1 VILGGDVSTRA
12 KDHFDWP
19 LFITVA
25 LIAVFGVVN
34 LYSATSV
41 YQGLSN
47 FRADLYISQ
56 IYWLVLGGI
65 LGGVL
70 VAVDYRHLERFGYVV
85 YAGGIFA
92 LLLVFVFGKDIR
104 GSIRWIEFGGFSFQ
118 PSEYTKVCL
127 VIALAKFLHDDPRNE
142 GRTLKDLLIPAV
154 LTAVP
159 ALLILKQPDLGTA
172 LIHVFAFLT
181 VAALTRVK
189 WKSVVLFTVT
199 VAAALPIIWTYVLHD
214 YQRDRVTVFLRPEDD
229 IHHRGWHAHHSRV
242 AIGDG
247 GLFGRGFMQGTQ
259 NQFNFIPDQFSDF
272 PFPIFAEEWG
282 FVGSV
287 LLVLLYAFLALW
299 SVRIASLAK
308 DRFGVVLAVGCGA
321 ILFWQAVINIGMTS
335 GMLPVVG
342 VTLPLF
348 SYGGSSVT
356 TMLMAVAMLMNVSMR
371 RFSVAPAPDRL

>member
-1 VILGGDVSTRA
+1 MILGGDVSTRA

-19 LFITVA
+19 LFITIA
-25 LIAVFGVVN
+25 LIAVLGVVN

-41 YQGLSN
+41 YQGVST
-47 FRADLYISQ
+47 RSELYISQ

-65 LGGVL
+65 FGGVL
-70 VAVDYRHLERFGYVV
+70 VAIDYRYFERFGYVV

-92 LLLVFVFGKDIR
+92 LMLVFVFGKDIR
-104 GSIRWIEFGGFSFQ
+104 GSVRWIDFGGFSFQ
-118 PSEYTKVCL
+118 PSEYSKICL

-159 ALLILKQPDLGTA
+159 ALMILKQPDLGTA
-172 LIHVFAFLT
+172 MIHIFAFVT
-181 VAALTRVK
+181 IAALTRVR
-189 WKSVVLFTVT
+189 WKSVVAFVVT

-247 GLFGRGFMQGTQ
+247 GLVGTGFMKGTQ
-259 NQFNFIPDQFSDF
+259 NQFNFIPDQYTDF

-287 LLVLLYAFLALW
+287 FLILLYAFLAVW
-299 SVRIASLAK
+299 SIRIASLAK
-308 DRFGVVLAVGCGA
+308 DRFGAVLAVGCGA
-321 ILFWQAVINIGMTS
+321 ILFGTPSSTS
-335 GMLPVVG
+335 
-342 VTLPLF
+342 
-348 SYGGSSVT
+348 
-356 TMLMAVAMLMNVSMR
+356 A
-371 RFSVAPAPDRL
+371 

>member
-335 GMLPVVG
+335 GIG